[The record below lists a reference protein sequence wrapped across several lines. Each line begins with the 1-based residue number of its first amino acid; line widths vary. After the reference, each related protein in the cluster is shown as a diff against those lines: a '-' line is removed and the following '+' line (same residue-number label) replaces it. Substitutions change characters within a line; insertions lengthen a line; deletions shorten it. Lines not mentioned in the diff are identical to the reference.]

1 MSLDKRL
8 DILSKSI
15 IKDIEIK
22 LAKSDKTIKE
32 HIIELLEVLDV
43 LRDLGYLKDERIFNL
58 AQKACIYHDL
68 GKLNEEFQNRVKSKE
83 KKLRF
88 NKNKEIVHNVLS
100 AYFIDDS
107 KFEQYDDYLKVA
119 HSVINHHNYGDTTK
133 IVNENKDMIYKLID
147 GFDIYDFDDIT
158 IGELSGLIDDID
170 SIKIK
175 GYLHKCDYN
184 ASAGSVAE
192 YPNDFLEKSL
202 NSLMKRWQSENKGS
216 DWNELQKFCME
227 NKDENII
234 AVAQT
239 GMGKTEAGLL
249 WIGDTKGFFVLPL
262 RTAINAIYDR
272 VRKEILNGEK
282 LDTRLAILHSSSLEY
297 YLNTLNNDND
307 KNKCIDDKEE
317 IDFINYESVGKQ
329 LSIPLNIS
337 TMDQLF
343 DFVYKYK
350 GYELKLTTLAYSK
363 IVIDEIQMY
372 SPDLLAYLI
381 CGLEK
386 IVELGGKIAILTAT
400 LPPFVKDL
408 LEKNISFKYNPNEFT
423 NDMKRHNLK
432 VMDERINADDI
443 YIKYIENKSLGKEN
457 KILVVCNTIKEAQR
471 IYEQLRDML
480 NDSKEELKILHSKFI
495 KKERLEK
502 EEEILNFGKTYDE
515 YENIDKQ
522 NGIWISTSIVEAS
535 LDIDFDYL
543 FTELQDL
550 NSLFQRVGRC
560 NRKGKKDSSY
570 YNCYVY
576 TKIDNTN
583 LINAD
588 KGFIDK
594 KLYELSKEAILNY
607 DGQISEKEKI
617 KLINTYLT
625 TENLRNSD
633 YMREYRKIYDFIKN
647 IQPYKFEL
655 DEIDLRNILSQEVIP
670 SPIYFKYL
678 DKIQDIEVKLKD
690 IKWKLKDKKLSK
702 LEKNK
707 LKQEKVKLIDEVKKY
722 TVSIH
727 PNDVRNYKKAVKN
740 RQATIY
746 NNVRLSDYEYI
757 SVIECI
763 YDEAGYKRMDYKE
776 KKNDI
781 DNYMF

>member
-432 VMDERINADDI
+432 VMDERINADYI

-502 EEEILNFGKTYDE
+502 EEEILSFGKTYDE

-707 LKQEKVKLIDEVKKY
+707 LKQEKVRLIDEVKKY

>member
-107 KFEQYDDYLKVA
+107 KFEQYDDYLRVA

-678 DKIQDIEVKLKD
+678 GKIQDIEVKLKD

-707 LKQEKVKLIDEVKKY
+707 LKQEKVRLIDEVKKY